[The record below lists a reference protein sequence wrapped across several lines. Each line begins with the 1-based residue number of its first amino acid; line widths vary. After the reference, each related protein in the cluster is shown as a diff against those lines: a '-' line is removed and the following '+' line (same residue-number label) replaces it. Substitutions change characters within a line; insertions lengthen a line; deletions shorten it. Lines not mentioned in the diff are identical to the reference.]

1 MQLKLG
7 TLQNQKAEIEFRE
20 SQLVERLK
28 FVRGEVSANE
38 MISRMCATGPD
49 SIPFDNPSTCSKLGC
64 VVRMVV
70 DSILLHAESGQMTI
84 RNTHPRL
91 PFDLFICD
99 IAILEARALAEA
111 LRSVLF
117 ELLKYQMEINKV
129 NELKK
134 IARASISDGQAREQK
149 LNNARLGNVN

>member
-1 MQLKLG
+1 MLLDQIQFHLII
-7 TLQNQKAEIEFRE
+7 Q
-20 SQLVERLK
+20 
-28 FVRGEVSANE
+28 VRVLS
-38 MISRMCATGPD
+38 
-49 SIPFDNPSTCSKLGC
+49 
-64 VVRMVV
+64 
-70 DSILLHAESGQMTI
+70 
-84 RNTHPRL
+84 
-91 PFDLFICD
+91 FDLFICN

>member
-1 MQLKLG
+1 MLLDQILFHLII
-7 TLQNQKAEIEFRE
+7 Q
-20 SQLVERLK
+20 
-28 FVRGEVSANE
+28 VRFSP
-38 MISRMCATGPD
+38 PD
-49 SIPFDNPSTCSKLGC
+49 
-64 VVRMVV
+64 
-70 DSILLHAESGQMTI
+70 LLFS
-84 RNTHPRL
+84 
-91 PFDLFICD
+91 D

-149 LNNARLGNVN
+149 LNNARLGKLTT

>member
-1 MQLKLG
+1 MLLG
-7 TLQNQKAEIEFRE
+7 PILFHLIIQ
-20 SQLVERLK
+20 
-28 FVRGEVSANE
+28 VR
-38 MISRMCATGPD
+38 IQPPD
-49 SIPFDNPSTCSKLGC
+49 LLCS
-64 VVRMVV
+64 
-70 DSILLHAESGQMTI
+70 
-84 RNTHPRL
+84 
-91 PFDLFICD
+91 D

-149 LNNARLGNVN
+149 LNNARLGKFTPK

>member
-1 MQLKLG
+1 MQLGQILFHLIIQVR
-7 TLQNQKAEIEFRE
+7 LQ
-20 SQLVERLK
+20 S
-28 FVRGEVSANE
+28 
-38 MISRMCATGPD
+38 PD
-49 SIPFDNPSTCSKLGC
+49 
-64 VVRMVV
+64 
-70 DSILLHAESGQMTI
+70 LLFS
-84 RNTHPRL
+84 
-91 PFDLFICD
+91 D

-149 LNNARLGNVN
+149 LNNARLGKLTTH